1 MKALNN
7 KLTGKSYKDSILI
20 IALYAILFD
29 IALLIILGIAYNT
42 TGGFFE
48 NTDSPIVRILLG
60 DEMKKSGLIVDLIG
74 GGLIA
79 PFVET
84 VLFHIPFIA
93 ILRKLPVDR
102 EFIIVLTTVT
112 FSSIHVVNGL
122 IALVL
127 TLPGSFFIA
136 YTYLRYIDMNF
147 KKAVFGAMLVHGLA
161 NVVLIC
167 IGYTYDYLIQ

>member
-60 DEMKKSGLIVDLIG
+60 DDLIG